1 MSNNAAKTDDSSMT
15 DADDKTKDDNTHP
28 KHYLMWFRRDLRI
41 HDNTALTALCERV
54 QSITN
59 SEDVRLS
66 AVYFCT
72 PEQWQE
78 HDNSVAQVDHIMRT
92 LPILAQGLQQLNIP
106 LTVYVCAN
114 FANSIQAIDELC
126 ANQNIGCVMANHE
139 YEGNEIDR
147 DEALT
152 TQLAKNDIEFVRW
165 HDQCILPPLSITTND
180 GDSMYKV
187 FTPFYKK
194 WRDTLEASQVQ
205 NHNAEPINSNAAKVS
220 AKPIALDSIT
230 ASAHN
235 ADDITS
241 LGNKLLDN
249 YKQSMQKKNAL
260 KYSNVD
266 AQLEQSR
273 EDYPAG
279 ETAACQR
286 LQDFTADDINTYNVS
301 RDKPI
306 LQGTSHMSAY
316 LTIGSISPRRCYIE
330 AVKAQDKLNSNG
342 DVENGDNENINRWIS
357 ELAWRDFYRHVLVN
371 KPRLVRHH
379 AYKEAVDKKV
389 NWSYDEEDF
398 AAWCKGLTGVPL
410 VDAAMRC
417 LNATGFMHNRL
428 RMVTAMFLTKDLL
441 IDWRWGERYFMQ
453 QLVDGDFSSNNGGW
467 QWSASTGTD
476 SSPYFRIM
484 NPFSQGSSHDPK
496 AQFIK
501 TWLPELKDVPASI
514 LHSEEKLRKQ
524 LSKGGKFADI
534 DYPQPIVKHKDA
546 RLAAIA
552 EFKK

>member
-1 MSNNAAKTDDSSMT
+1 MSKKTEAKDANNPSSS
-15 DADDKTKDDNTHP
+15 
-28 KHYLMWFRRDLRI
+28 HYLMWFRRDLRV
-41 HDNTALTALCERV
+41 HDNTALTALCERA
-54 QSITN
+54 QADTEN
-59 SEDVRLS
+59 GNAQLS
-66 AVYFCT
+66 AVFFCT

-92 LPILAQGLQQLNIP
+92 LPILAQNLQPLNIT
-106 LTVYVCAN
+106 LNVYVCSN
-114 FANSIQAIDELC
+114 FVDSIQAIDELC
-126 ANQNIGCVMANHE
+126 ASQNIGCVMANHE

-147 DEALT
+147 DEQVAEQLT
-152 TQLAKNDIEFVRW
+152 KNNIEFIRH

-194 WRDTLEASQVQ
+194 WRDTLEASQIQ
-205 NHNAEPINSNAAKVS
+205 SHNAEPLKTNAKTSNEPVRLKS
-220 AKPIALDSIT
+220 AT
-230 ASAHN
+230 ASANN
-235 ADDITS
+235 ADAIAS
-241 LGNKLLDN
+241 LGDQLLTN
-249 YKQSMQKKNAL
+249 YRALLQKTDAL
-260 KYSNVD
+260 KYSDSD
-266 AQLEQSR
+266 AQLKQSR

-279 ETAACQR
+279 EVAACQR
-286 LQDFTADDINTYNVS
+286 LQDFTANDINNYNVS

-316 LTIGSISPRRCYIE
+316 LTIGSISPRTCYIE
-330 AVKAQDKLNSNG
+330 AAKAQEKLHGN
-342 DVENGDNENINRWIS
+342 DGDNEDINRWIS

-379 AYKEAVDKKV
+379 AYKEAIDKKV

-496 AQFIK
+496 GLFIK
-501 TWLPELKDVPASI
+501 TWLPELKDVPASV
-514 LHSEEKLRKQ
+514 LHSEDKMRKA
-524 LSKGGKFADI
+524 LKKGGSFAKV
-534 DYPQPIVKHKDA
+534 DYPTPMVKHKEA
-546 RLAAIA
+546 RQLAIA

>member
-1 MSNNAAKTDDSSMT
+1 MSKKTEAKDANNPSSS
-15 DADDKTKDDNTHP
+15 
-28 KHYLMWFRRDLRI
+28 HYLMWFRRDLRV
-41 HDNTALTALCERV
+41 HDNTALTALCARAQTDEAQV
-54 QSITN
+54 
-59 SEDVRLS
+59 S

-72 PEQWQE
+72 PEQWLE
-78 HDNSVAQVDHIMRT
+78 HDNSVAQIDHIMRT
-92 LPILAQGLQQLNIP
+92 LPILAQDLQQLNIN
-106 LTVYVCAN
+106 LNIYVCDD
-114 FANSIQAIDELC
+114 FADSIQAIDELC
-126 ANQNIGCVMANHE
+126 ANQNISCIMANHE

-152 TQLAKNDIEFVRW
+152 EQLAERNIEFIRH

-194 WRDTLEASQVQ
+194 WRDTLEASQIQ
-205 NHNAEPINSNAAKVS
+205 SHDAETIDNNAAKTSNQPIPLKSVTDS
-220 AKPIALDSIT
+220 ANNAQDIA
-230 ASAHN
+230 
-235 ADDITS
+235 S
-241 LGNKLLDN
+241 LGDKLLAD
-249 YKQSMQKKNAL
+249 YQQALQKTDAL
-260 KYSNVD
+260 KYSNTE
-266 AQLEQSR
+266 AQLRQSR

-279 ETAACQR
+279 ETAASQR
-286 LQDFTADDINTYNVS
+286 LKDFIADDINNYNVS

-316 LTIGSISPRRCYIE
+316 LTIGSISPRICYIE
-330 AVKAQDKLNSNG
+330 AVQAQEKLHDNG
-342 DVENGDNENINRWIS
+342 NTDNGDNEDINRWIS

-371 KPRLVRHH
+371 KPRLVQHH
-379 AYKEAVDKKV
+379 AYKEDVDKKV
-389 NWSYDEEDF
+389 DWSYSQEDF
-398 AAWCKGLTGVPL
+398 AAWCAGKTGVPL

-441 IDWRWGERYFMQ
+441 IDWRLGERYFMQ
-453 QLVDGDFSSNNGGW
+453 QLIDGDFSSNNGGW

-484 NPFSQGSSHDPK
+484 NPFSQANSHDPK
-496 AQFIK
+496 GLFIK

-514 LHSEEKLRKQ
+514 LHSEDKMRKE
-524 LSKGGKFADI
+524 LSKSGKFAKV
-534 DYPQPIVKHKDA
+534 DYPLPIVKHKDA

>member
-1 MSNNAAKTDDSSMT
+1 MSKKTEANATTNAKNENNS
-15 DADDKTKDDNTHP
+15 NTTP
-28 KHYLMWFRRDLRI
+28 PHYLMWFRRDLRI
-41 HDNTALTALCERV
+41 HDNTALAALCARA
-54 QSITN
+54 Q
-59 SEDVRLS
+59 EDKAQVS
-66 AVYFCT
+66 AVFFCT

-78 HDNSVAQVDHIMRT
+78 HDCSIAQVDHIART
-92 LPILAQGLQQLNIP
+92 LPVLAQELHEQLNIT
-106 LTVYVCAN
+106 LNVYVCPD
-114 FANSIQAIDELC
+114 FATCIQAIDELC
-126 ANQNIGCVMANHE
+126 ASQNIGCVMANHE

-147 DEALT
+147 DE
-152 TQLAKNDIEFVRW
+152 QLIEQLDKQNIEFIRH

-187 FTPFYKK
+187 FTPFYRK
-194 WRDTLEASQVQ
+194 WRDTLEASQIQ
-205 NHNAEPINSNAAKVS
+205 NHNAEPLSSDNADTKS
-220 AKPIALDSIT
+220 LEPITLKSTT

-235 ADDITS
+235 ADDIEA
-241 LGNKLLDN
+241 LGDTLLTE
-249 YKQSMQKKNAL
+249 YKQALQKTDAL
-260 KYSNVD
+260 KYSDSD
-266 AQLEQSR
+266 AQLKQSR
-273 EDYPAG
+273 EDYAAG

-286 LQDFTADDINTYNVS
+286 LKDFTTDDINNYDVS

-316 LTIGSISPRRCYIE
+316 LTIGSISPRTCYIE
-330 AVKAQDKLNSNG
+330 AAKAQEKLHGN
-342 DVENGDNENINRWIS
+342 DGDNEDINRWIS

-379 AYKEAVDKKV
+379 AYKEAVDKKIS
-389 NWSYDEEDF
+389 WSYDKEDF
-398 AAWCKGLTGVPL
+398 AAWCAGNTGVPL

-453 QLVDGDFSSNNGGW
+453 QLVDGDFASNNGGW

-484 NPFSQGSSHDPK
+484 NPFSQGNSHDPK
-496 AQFIK
+496 GLFIK

-514 LHSEEKLRKQ
+514 LHNEDKLRKE
-524 LSKGGKFADI
+524 LSKSGKFANV
-534 DYPQPIVKHKDA
+534 DYPVPIVKHKDA

-552 EFKK
+552 EFKKQ